1 MRRFWLMMLAV
12 AGLWAAPC
20 TPSSAAPP
28 QTSAPHAILVEAE
41 TGSVLFEKGADALVA
56 PASLAKLMTLDVT
69 FEQLELGNI
78 KLTDAFVI
86 SENAWRKGGAVSSGS
101 TMYAAIHSRVK
112 VEDLLQ
118 GVIIQSANDGC
129 IALAEGI
136 AGNEA
141 SFVRMMNDRAREL
154 GLTKSNFTNM
164 TGLPDPK
171 MRVTARE
178 MAMIARHVVN
188 AYPQYYKWF
197 AEREFTWN
205 KIRQQNCNPLLG
217 MVEGA
222 DGMKT
227 GSTNEAGYSLVG
239 SATRN
244 GLRLVVVVMGLKN
257 AKDRAD
263 EGKKLLEYGFRE
275 FDTRILFAENQ
286 IIAEAKVYGGAQGKV
301 PVTARNLIKL
311 MVPRGVSERISA
323 KMVYVGPVRAPV
335 REGQPIGHLQVS
347 RGDTKVLEV
356 PLQATE
362 SVEAGSVSQRAFDAA
377 TELVV
382 NMFRSAA
389 KRL

>member
-1 MRRFWLMMLAV
+1 MRRFWRMILA
-12 AGLWAAPC
+12 AAALWAASC
-20 TPSSAAPP
+20 APSSAAPP
-28 QTSAPHAILVEAE
+28 NTSASQAILIEAE
-41 TGSVLFEKGADALVA
+41 TGSVLFEKSADALVA

-178 MAMIARHVVN
+178 IGMIARHIVN
-188 AYPQYYKWF
+188 TYPQYYKWF

-205 KIRQQNCNPLLG
+205 KIKQQNRNPLLG
-217 MVEGA
+217 TVEGA

-227 GSTNEAGYSLVG
+227 GSTNEAGYNLVG

-244 GLRLVVVVMGLKN
+244 GLRLIVVVMGLKN

-263 EGKKLLEYGFRE
+263 EAKKLLEYGFRE

-301 PVTARNLIKL
+301 PVTARNMIKL
-311 MVPRGVSERISA
+311 MVPRSVSERISA

-335 REGQPIGHLQVS
+335 REGQPIGHLQVM
-347 RGDTKVLEV
+347 RGDAKVLEV

-362 SVEAGSVSQRAFDAA
+362 SVEVGSVSQRAFDAA

-382 NMFRSAA
+382 NVFRSAA